1 MYSLSVR
8 DHIFIAHSLKDEMF
22 GRARNLHGATYI
34 IDAEF
39 KCPELDKNNIVID
52 IDRATRILKE
62 ATSKLH
68 YQNLDEHSDLV
79 GKITTTEFLARYIF
93 DLIHDEVKPFFRGH
107 IKITLNESHLASA
120 AYEGEVR

>member
-8 DHIFIAHSLKDEMF
+8 DHIFIAHSLKDETF
-22 GRARNLHGATYI
+22 GKARNLHGATYI

-39 KCPELDKNNIVID
+39 KCPELDKHNIVID
-52 IDRATRILKE
+52 IDRATRVLKE

-68 YQNLDEHSDLV
+68 YQNLDEHPDLV
-79 GKITTTEFLARYIF
+79 GKLTTTEFLARYIF
-93 DLIHDEVKPFFRGH
+93 DLIRDEVKPFFQGH

-120 AYEGEVR
+120 AYEGEVS